1 MSRPRPPARRKP
13 PVTPDR
19 RHRTPVKVKVRASP
33 RIPVWTWGVAG
44 AAVLAAV
51 VFVAAQAMNSS
62 NGGPTYPNA
71 PLLTP
76 VDTAATGATVAGIEC
91 GSHEES
97 LFHIHAHLA
106 VMVDASPRDI
116 PQGIGIAPTREAV
129 QTSGSPDVVSAKS
142 FY

>member
-51 VFVAAQAMNSS
+51 VFVAAQAMNSEANRMQGVVHS
-62 NGGPTYPNA
+62 
-71 PLLTP
+71 
-76 VDTAATGATVAGIEC
+76 AANVKNSSPAMSA
-91 GSHEES
+91 
-97 LFHIHAHLA
+97 
-106 VMVDASPRDI
+106 ASRS
-116 PQGIGIAPTREAV
+116 T
-129 QTSGSPDVVSAKS
+129 
-142 FY
+142 